1 MGTYSN
7 YSLTIECDE
16 KEHNPKEIIA
26 QLRQEYEEAEY
37 ALDENGETANE
48 AKWYDFSENMKEFS
62 KKYPNVLFLCDVTLL
77 GAEFIMDDDD
87 RDLLD
92 DDDLFDEDGGLS
104 VDICFKNGQEL

>member
-16 KEHNPKEIIA
+16 TTHNPKQIIA
-26 QLRQEYEEAEY
+26 HLRQEYEEAEY

-62 KKYPNVLFLCDVTLL
+62 KKYPDVIFDFDILML
-77 GAEFIMDDDD
+77 AAAAMIGDEFT
-87 RDLLD
+87 
-92 DDDLFDEDGGLS
+92 DEDGNLS
-104 VDICFKNGQEL
+104 VDMCFKNGEEL